1 MQLPF
6 TYVNVQNFIY
16 LRYKLSYVRKFSI
29 KEKILIHLLE
39 CGAPVENF
47 HGEYDICFS
56 QEGISDSVSSA
67 RSLVSRALEDFITEQ
82 IIEEKSARV
91 KAKRAKVKIYSLTE
105 NGLRY
110 AEELRRDAEDS
121 HVIVKDKNG
130 LLREI
135 PLRDAKKLLPKN
147 IKLIDM
153 LCKISEDGIMLL
165 EEVKDI
171 FETRGRVDF
180 SYFAPPK
187 LKYFF
192 NREKE
197 LEFLRNWLS
206 EKKSSI
212 VVIKGVAGIGK
223 TALISKFI
231 SECKKEKNTFWYSV
245 QEWSS
250 LKDVLTAVS
259 KFMYEMNRSG
269 LYNYLRMHDKIDL
282 EEVYRTIS
290 SETNNTNSVFVFDD
304 CHKANDDI
312 TGFFKILCSMTNRIE
327 NMKIIVSERWS
338 GEFYGIKEILGKS
351 VFEMRLSGLDRGSS
365 IEFLKARGL
374 HAELDKLYFLTG
386 GHPLC
391 LELIDSGGS
400 AQTDITRYIRE
411 EIFSHLTTHEK
422 NVLGFASVFT
432 RPFPEKAF
440 FVGRDMSHETIE
452 KLVENSLLQVS
463 EDNYYFMHELIQRF
477 FYSRLTHTE
486 KASYHRAAARYYS
499 EEGDFVTE
507 IFHYLHAGDEKEAL
521 ALLKTKVSQLEPLV
535 NKEELKN
542 ILKMFKKENIS
553 GDDLNILES
562 IERSI

>member
-1 MQLPF
+1 M
-6 TYVNVQNFIY
+6 
-16 LRYKLSYVRKFSI
+16 YKNLYILDIIRLNVRKFSI
-29 KEKILIHLLE
+29 KEKILIHLLG
-39 CGAPVENF
+39 CGAPTEDF

-82 IIEEKSARV
+82 IIDEKSARV

-110 AEELRRDAEDS
+110 AEELKKEAEES
-121 HVIVKDKNG
+121 HVVVKDKSG
-130 LLREI
+130 LLKEI
-135 PLRDAKKLLPKN
+135 PLIDAKKLLPEN

-153 LCKISEDGIMLL
+153 LGKISEDGIMLL

-187 LKYFF
+187 IKYFF

-197 LEFLRNWLS
+197 LGFLRNWLN

-212 VVIKGVAGIGK
+212 VVIKGVPGIGK
-223 TALISKFI
+223 TALISKFVA
-231 SECKKEKNTFWYSV
+231 ECKKQKNTFWYSM

-269 LYNYLRMHDKIDL
+269 LYNYLRTHDKIDL
-282 EEVYRTIS
+282 EEVYQIIN
-290 SETNNTNSVFVFDD
+290 SEINNTNSVFVFDD

-327 NMKIIVSERWS
+327 NMKVIVSGRGS
-338 GEFYGIKEILGKS
+338 GKFYGVKEILGKS
-351 VFEMRLSGLDRGSS
+351 VFEMQLIGLDRVSS
-365 IEFLKARGL
+365 IEFLKARGIRTG
-374 HAELDKLYFLTG
+374 LDKLYFLTG

-391 LELIDSGGS
+391 LELIDSSGS
-400 AQTDITRYIRE
+400 TQTDITRYIRE
-411 EIFSHLTTHEK
+411 EIFAHLNTHER
-422 NVLGFASVFT
+422 NALGFASVFT

-440 FVGRDMSHETIE
+440 FVEGDIARETIE
-452 KLVENSLLQVS
+452 KLVDHSLLQVS
-463 EDNYYFMHELIQRF
+463 EDNYYFMHDLIQRF
-477 FYSRLTHTE
+477 FYGRLTVAE
-486 KASYHRAAARYYS
+486 KASHHRAAARYYS
-499 EEGDFVTE
+499 EEGDCIAE

-521 ALLKTKVSQLEPLV
+521 ALLKTKASKLNELTA
-535 NKEELKN
+535 NKDELKN
-542 ILKMFKKENIS
+542 ILKTFKKENIS
-553 GDDLNILES
+553 SSDLNILES